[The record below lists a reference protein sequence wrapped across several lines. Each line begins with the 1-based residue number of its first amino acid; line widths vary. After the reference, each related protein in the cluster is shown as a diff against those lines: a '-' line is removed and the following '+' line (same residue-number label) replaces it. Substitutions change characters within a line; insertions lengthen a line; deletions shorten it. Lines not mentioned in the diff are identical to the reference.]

1 MTSGWLKPQPWHCE
15 QAGSSGCM
23 QRDGTEAGRETCWG
37 GPLLQLL
44 LFQSLASISHA
55 VKMSKG
61 VAGTSGLCFMREE

>member
-1 MTSGWLKPQPWHCE
+1 MTSGWLKAQPRHRE

-23 QRDGTEAGRETCWG
+23 QRDGTEAGQETCWG
-37 GPLLQLL
+37 GPMLQLL

-61 VAGTSGLCFMREE
+61 VAGTSGLRFVCEE